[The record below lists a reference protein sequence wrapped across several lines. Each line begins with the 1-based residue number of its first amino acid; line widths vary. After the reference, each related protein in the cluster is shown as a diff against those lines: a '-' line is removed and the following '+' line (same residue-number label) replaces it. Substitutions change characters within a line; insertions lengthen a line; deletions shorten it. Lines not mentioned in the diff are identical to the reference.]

1 MLPSSPR
8 EIWSA
13 QRNTTRVRCLQN
25 LATGRS
31 CLNTR
36 SSSGSSTTTAR
47 GRPATSNK
55 QFKQHLRTGTRP
67 PPPLPLPSPPFC
79 TSIIP
84 GWWVADPAPPPLSG
98 SHVLASYAGFLWEAE
113 EDDDEGDATQSED
126 YFAGAQVPFG
136 ALASAAHP
144 RPLPC

>member
-1 MLPSSPR
+1 MLAEPGDGEVLSQYAKLIWELHHDR
-8 EIWSA
+8 ERA
-13 QRNTTRVRCLQN
+13 
-25 LATGRS
+25 
-31 CLNTR
+31 
-36 SSSGSSTTTAR
+36 SGYFEQAVQAAPQDR
-47 GRPATSNK
+47 YA
-55 QFKQHLRTGTRP
+55 P